1 MANITVSNGTKASKV
16 VNASAEATLG
26 RRSILIRA
34 RMRRINVRLQSV
46 VGVEVLITLKP
57 I

>member
-1 MANITVSNGTKASKV
+1 V

-26 RRSILIRA
+26 RRSILIQA
-34 RMRRINVRLQSV
+34 RMRRIIFRLQSV